1 MLHTVIIKEQDFFT
15 STAVE
20 NLFITDLMPAAPGNA
35 VKAYLYGLMQLSC
48 GSESTVDIASALN
61 LTDDEILD
69 CFRYWERQG
78 IVKLVEG
85 ETLNIQY
92 LNTAE
97 ALKKAPSSMPNAGRY
112 AGLIEKLRIVLGT
125 RNFSGSELQKVYDW
139 ISCFGFEDDAAIEI
153 VRHCIELKGTRV
165 HINYMDSV
173 AKRLAADNIL
183 THEKVRENFETE
195 TGLMRGAGAILKRWH
210 IKRMPTDDE
219 VALYE
224 KWTKEWGFKD
234 DSISLACADVVAAD
248 RPNFKYLDAIL
259 TKYHESGSISAESM
273 AAAIKEQE
281 MIEELARQAFARAG
295 MKRTPNISDRR
306 QFEIWSSDWCL
317 SPELI
322 LYSAEAASLK
332 ATPFAEMK
340 KLLEDWHQR
349 GIVSVA
355 AAKDE
360 IAKNASKPEAKRKS
374 VNRAL
379 NYKQRQYT
387 ADQLREMGVDLGE
400 DVYED

>member
-1 MLHTVIIKEQDFFT
+1 MLHTVIIKEQNFFT

-20 NLFITDLMPAAPGNA
+20 NIFITDLMPSAPENA

-48 GSESTVDIASALN
+48 GTESTVDIASALG
-61 LTDDEILD
+61 LTDEEVLD
-69 CFRYWERQG
+69 CFRYWQKQG

-85 ETLNIQY
+85 ETLNVQY
-92 LNTAE
+92 LNVSE
-97 ALKKAPSSMPNAGRY
+97 ALKKTPSAAIHTGRY

-153 VRHCIELKGTRV
+153 IRHCIELKGTRV

-183 THEKVRENFETE
+183 TFDKVRENFETE
-195 TGLMRGAGAILKRWH
+195 TVLMRGAGAILKRWH

-248 RPNFKYLDAIL
+248 RPSFKYLDAIL
-259 TKYHESGSISAESM
+259 DKYHKSGSISAESM

-295 MKRTPNISDRR
+295 MKRTPNIADRR
-306 QFEIWSSDWCL
+306 QFETWASDWCL

-322 LYSAEAASLK
+322 LYAAETASLK
-332 ATPFAEMK
+332 STPFAEMK
-340 KLLEDWHQR
+340 KLLEDWHKR

-355 AAKDE
+355 AAKNE
-360 IAKNASKPEAKRKS
+360 VEKNAAKPEAKRKS

-379 NYKQRQYT
+379 NYRQRQYT

>member
-183 THEKVRENFETE
+183 TYEKVRENFETE